1 MKKTNILILALAL
14 LLSETAFAQWG
25 SIGRA
30 IKQEVKQ
37 EVKKEVRQS
46 VNNSTVL
53 SDKVSIQRIPASVEE
68 FQALQAELGTTPEG
82 CIMLQLVAME
92 MYRRD
97 RNVGLECLTLNNTE
111 TNLSFVTSRL
121 KEIFREGDSYARPYL
136 VSTYFKGA
144 KPSNG
149 YNPEKPYTIRVRR
162 NPAYPNDE
170 RSQSLKGYV
179 KYFQVY
185 SDGYDTA
192 ASRWCSRKATP
203 TIVCRTAPT
212 STSNARKWTLTPPTT
227 GTDWIKK
234 KKQTHVET

>member
-1 MKKTNILILALAL
+1 MKKHNILLILALSL
-14 LLSETAFAQWG
+14 FFCETSFAQWG
-25 SIGRA
+25 SVNRA
-30 IKQEVKQ
+30 IRQG
-37 EVKKEVRQS
+37 VREGIREGAR
-46 VNNSTVL
+46 NSTVG
-53 SDKVSIQRIPASVEE
+53 SDEVSIEKIPSTVAE
-68 FQALQAELGTTPEG
+68 FQALQSELGTTPEG

-121 KEIFREGDSYARPYL
+121 KEIFREGDSYARPHL

-149 YNPEKPYTIRVRR
+149 FNPEKPYTIQVRR

-185 SDGYDTA
+185 SDGYDTPWRGIEVVQQKGDPYYRV
-192 ASRWCSRKATP
+192 SNCPNIYVQCKEVDFDATE
-203 TIVCRTAPT
+203 
-212 STSNARKWTLTPPTT
+212 
-227 GTDWIKK
+227 DWKGLD
-234 KKQTHVET
+234 

>member
-30 IKQEVKQ
+30 IKREVQQEVKQ
-37 EVKKEVRQS
+37 EVRQGVR
-46 VNNSTVL
+46 NSSAF
-53 SDKVSIQRIPASVEE
+53 SDKVSIQKIPATLAE

-144 KPSNG
+144 TPANG

-185 SDGYDTA
+185 SDGYDTPWRGIEVVQQKGDPYYRV
-192 ASRWCSRKATP
+192 SNCPNIYVQCKEVDFDATD
-203 TIVCRTAPT
+203 
-212 STSNARKWTLTPPTT
+212 
-227 GTDWIKK
+227 DW
-234 KKQTHVET
+234 HGLE